1 MPNNHPKKR
10 VNQDTL
16 KKRFTIKQSQ
26 STRRKP
32 LITALVAVVAVVVL
46 SFGIYSYIQNAPIE
60 VTINGEQKTIQG
72 PERSLNGLL
81 ENEVVVVAP
90 GNYLAVDGSVIR
102 HGNGTRC
109 TATLNGEATD
119 DLSVRLKEGDVITLE
134 NGEDITEPYT
144 DSDPIIIQPDVDI
157 TGVGAVHI
165 FTDKGAPGEKIERTG
180 NESNITIEIVTKE
193 PTDKQLIRYNV
204 DTKGEKVI
212 ALTFDDGPW
221 EKWTKEV
228 LDVLEDNGALA
239 TFFTV
244 GNRIPNDTESIQRM
258 AKIGHEISTHTYDHA
273 AGSGRSVSLDLM
285 STEERRDEVI
295 NGLQAITDITGKP
308 ASTIF
313 RAPGGNFSKE
323 TAADL
328 SDLVTAEIGWNIDTT
343 DWKRPDANT
352 IANRIKS
359 AEPGDIILMHDGG
372 GDRANTVEAL
382 KIALPYLKEQGYE
395 FTTVDDLIKR
405 FPYREA
411 D

>member
-46 SFGIYSYIQNAPIE
+46 SFGIYSYVQNAPIE

-119 DLSVRLKEGDVITLE
+119 DLSVHLKEGDVITLE
-134 NGEDITEPYT
+134 NGEDITEPYS
-144 DSDPIIIQPDVDI
+144 DSDPIIIQPGVDI

-258 AKIGHEISTHTYDHA
+258 AKTGHEISTHTYDHA

-405 FPYREA
+405 FPYQEA

>member
-144 DSDPIIIQPDVDI
+144 DSDPIIIQPGVDI

>member
-46 SFGIYSYIQNAPIE
+46 SFGIYSYVQNAPIE

-72 PERSLNGLL
+72 PERSLDGLL

-102 HGNGTRC
+102 HGDGTRC
-109 TATLNGEATD
+109 TATLNGDA
-119 DLSVRLKEGDVITLE
+119 ITLE

-144 DSDPIIIQPDVDI
+144 DSDPITIQPGVDI
-157 TGVGAVHI
+157 AGVGAVHI

-193 PTDKQLIRYNV
+193 PIDKQLIRYNV
-204 DTKGEKVI
+204 DTKGEKVS

-258 AKIGHEISTHTYDHA
+258 AKTGHEISTHTYDHA

-313 RAPGGNFSKE
+313 RAPSGNFSKE

>member
-1 MPNNHPKKR
+1 
-10 VNQDTL
+10 
-16 KKRFTIKQSQ
+16 
-26 STRRKP
+26 
-32 LITALVAVVAVVVL
+32 
-46 SFGIYSYIQNAPIE
+46 
-60 VTINGEQKTIQG
+60 
-72 PERSLNGLL
+72 
-81 ENEVVVVAP
+81 
-90 GNYLAVDGSVIR
+90 
-102 HGNGTRC
+102 
-109 TATLNGEATD
+109 
-119 DLSVRLKEGDVITLE
+119 
-134 NGEDITEPYT
+134 
-144 DSDPIIIQPDVDI
+144 
-157 TGVGAVHI
+157 
-165 FTDKGAPGEKIERTG
+165 
-180 NESNITIEIVTKE
+180 
-193 PTDKQLIRYNV
+193 
-204 DTKGEKVI
+204 
-212 ALTFDDGPW
+212 
-221 EKWTKEV
+221 
-228 LDVLEDNGALA
+228 
-239 TFFTV
+239 
-244 GNRIPNDTESIQRM
+244 M
-258 AKIGHEISTHTYDHA
+258 AKTGHEISTHTYDHA

-405 FPYREA
+405 FPYQEA

>member
-109 TATLNGEATD
+109 TATLNGETTD

-144 DSDPIIIQPDVDI
+144 DSDPIIIQPGVDI